1 MASKNSTEKDEKAT
15 TEEVQ
20 GSIIIYVE
28 EEINTFNC
36 NVKLSV
42 LLLGHFISL
51 SLPLFARS

>member
-1 MASKNSTEKDEKAT
+1 MASKNSTEQDEKAT

-42 LLLGHFISL
+42 LLLGHLISL
-51 SLPLFARS
+51 SLPPKR